1 MLLDNQFHIPERK
14 KNRSFREREGKGRG
28 KKEEGRKD
36 RGRREGSGRTK
47 EKRRRKGKGRER
59 GSHGRGMLFIYKRTP
74 QQSIVLGSDIES
86 PQYGGKWQQ
95 W

>member
-36 RGRREGSGRTK
+36 RGRREGRTK